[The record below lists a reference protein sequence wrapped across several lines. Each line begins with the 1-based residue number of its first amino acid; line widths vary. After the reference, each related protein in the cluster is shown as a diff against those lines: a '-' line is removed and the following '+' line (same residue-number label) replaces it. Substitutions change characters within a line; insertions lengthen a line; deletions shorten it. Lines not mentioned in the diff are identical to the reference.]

1 MVSRAEP
8 IGGLLIMANETKEVL
23 QANRSEAIKAEDNVV
38 LVELSAA
45 QINAISKL
53 GKTSQEVNAIAKS
66 VLGSRIK
73 GMVKAYR
80 DGAETELGKMYDDAS
95 RRGAKFP
102 VDKDTFLKAEM
113 AEVNAL
119 FNRL

>member
-1 MVSRAEP
+1 MGQENVVTSTKDE
-8 IGGLLIMANETKEVL
+8 LKANQV
-23 QANRSEAIKAEDNVV
+23 AAVKAENTVV
-38 LVELSAA
+38 LVELTQA
-45 QINAISKL
+45 QSNAIQKL
-53 GKTSQEVNAIAKS
+53 GKTSDEVNAIAKS

>member
-1 MVSRAEP
+1 
-8 IGGLLIMANETKEVL
+8 MANETTKEQL
-23 QANRSEAIKAEDNVV
+23 KENQIEAVKAEACVV
-38 LVELSAA
+38 LVELSVA
-45 QINAISKL
+45 QYNAIQKL
-53 GKTSQEVNAIAKS
+53 GKTSDEVNAIAKS